1 MKDWEVKVKIDKNID
16 DQYIVTELIIV
27 PKKGSEIT
35 TGITSEVIRSIK
47 MSDLLANNIDPD
59 VIKIDQSR
67 IDVWIESMKG
77 RTFNYSDRI
86 SDYTLARL
94 AYLYVHF
101 VESGNL
107 KPIKTISDELE
118 VSRKAI
124 VQRIQLARERGIL
137 TSATFL
143 TAPRGKPLGKLTPKA
158 LELLNV

>member
-124 VQRIQLARERGIL
+124 SQRIQLARERGIL

-143 TAPRGKPLGKLTPKA
+143 TAPRGKPLGKLTSKA